1 MYIMDIWRSQERSF
15 FWVFFNLFFVYNFKT
30 QRCDDTSVFAVRFAG
45 FSDKSFASRFR
56 GLNPLVPVLVWWN
69 VEGGVKIVDFSA
81 TKHNKLSK
89 TSSNTWT
96 CRSQC
101 KAFNTEPPN
110 QTLSSI
116 CHSAFVFLWPLPKIH
131 SFSLASLTSLILV
144 FPCMS
149 CITNV

>member
-69 VEGGVKIVDFSA
+69 VEGGVKIVDFSDEKK
-81 TKHNKLSK
+81 TIFSPPIHN
-89 TSSNTWT
+89 
-96 CRSQC
+96 
-101 KAFNTEPPN
+101 
-110 QTLSSI
+110 
-116 CHSAFVFLWPLPKIH
+116 IH
-131 SFSLASLTSLILV
+131 
-144 FPCMS
+144 P
-149 CITNV
+149 CITQPATGSWTIYIHILEPWLGFEPETCSPRHDTHPHELKINSTFCNKT